1 MAIRSRWHAEV
12 EVLVPFHDIDA
23 MRIVWHG
30 NYFRYFEIAR
40 CALLDTIGYDYE
52 QMGASGYAWPVID
65 VRARFGKP
73 ARCGDRLVVEAGI
86 MEYRHRLRIAYQIRD
101 KETGRRLTRGST
113 TQVAVDLATNSMCYV
128 SPPVL
133 LERLGVD
140 E

>member
-1 MAIRSRWHAEV
+1 MAIRSRWRAEV

-40 CALLDTIGYDYE
+40 CALLDTIDYDYE
-52 QMGASGYAWPVID
+52 QMGASGYAWPIVD

-73 ARCGDRLVVEAGI
+73 ARFGDVLTVEAGI
-86 MEYRHRLRIAYQIRD
+86 VEYRQRLRIAYQIRD
-101 KETGRRLTRGST
+101 KATGRRLTRGST
-113 TQVAVDLATNSMCYV
+113 TQVAVELASGSMCYV
-128 SPPVL
+128 SPRVL
-133 LERLGVD
+133 LDRLGVA